1 MTNYTT
7 LLQSWGDSG
16 AAYPSGYSYTYQVPP
31 IEEYDNFAMYHSIES
46 ILHLIDLTNARLD
59 SSKSAT
65 APSSPTDGEL
75 WWDTTNDV
83 LKIYDTDYAGWKR
96 VGSKAELDAHT
107 ADTTNPHSVTAAQ
120 VGAIAD
126 APGTVDESHLS
137 FNVASESGVTN
148 HLNDTTNPHN
158 VTASQV
164 GAYTT
169 SQADSNFASSGH
181 THDGRYYTKSAADS
195 RYASDSHNHDSRYYR
210 PTGNDGFVIETRT
223 SDVTSGTIGR
233 MWLRTDL

>member
-7 LLQSWGDSG
+7 ALQSWGDSG

-31 IEEYDNFAMYHSIES
+31 IEEYDNFAMYHSIEA
-46 ILHLIDLTNARLD
+46 ILHLIDLTNERLD

-65 APSSPTDGEL
+65 APSSPTGGEL

-83 LKIYDTDYAGWKR
+83 LKIYDTDFGDWKR

-120 VGAIAD
+120 VGAITD
-126 APGTVDESHLS
+126 SSGTVDESHLS
-137 FNVASESGVTN
+137 FSVATQAEIDAHVG
-148 HLNDTTNPHN
+148 DTTNPHS
-158 VTASQV
+158 VTAAQV

-169 SQADSNFASSGH
+169 AQADSNFSTSGH
-181 THDGRYYTKSAADS
+181 NHDTRYYTKG
-195 RYASDSHNHDSRYYR
+195 ASDSRYYTESEIDSMLGGYEIQKNGTDG
-210 PTGNDGFVIETRT
+210 TGVINFKT
-223 SDVTSGTIGR
+223 
-233 MWLRTDL
+233 